1 MQITALLSYTQQLKE
16 LLNLVFLLILCSQ
29 TYPDVAKASTHQ
41 YMYTLYRS
49 PAPFYECLITVVIAL
64 LRTATALPKKSCIT
78 PQTLISLSLSG
89 TQFVIFSVNGL
100 IFVFSFPITLFF
112 LLLPFIL
119 FIFNLL
125 YFHFFSS
132 FETSL
137 YTFSFLLLLHLF
149 SLSTFFLGKDP
160 SYHTPVC
167 LVFFCSLFLFPSV
180 PFSSFLCFLF
190 IMFLFFLFFCFLVVL
205 FFIYYSCSLSI
216 CPYFSF
222 LCFFSYHSIFYIS
235 FSVFVSVDFTYPSY
249 FLDLLLY
256 IFSFFAFCSSSFL
269 YIVTIFSQSFSFS
282 SNRLYVLFP
291 S

>member
-1 MQITALLSYTQQLKE
+1 MQITSLLSYTQQLKE

-49 PAPFYECLITVVIAL
+49 PAPFYECFITVVIAL
-64 LRTATALPKKSCIT
+64 LR
-78 PQTLISLSLSG
+78 ISLSLSG

-112 LLLPFIL
+112 LLLPFVL
-119 FIFNLL
+119 FVFNLL
-125 YFHFFSS
+125 YFHFSSS

-160 SYHTPVC
+160 ITLLS
-167 LVFFCSLFLFPSV
+167 
-180 PFSSFLCFLF
+180 
-190 IMFLFFLFFCFLVVL
+190 VL
-205 FFIYYSCSLSI
+205 FFSALFSCFLQSLSLLF
-216 CPYFSF
+216 CASYLSCFYSF
-222 LCFFSYHSIFYIS
+222 S
-235 FSVFVSVDFTYPSY
+235 FSVFQQ
-249 FLDLLLY
+249 
-256 IFSFFAFCSSSFL
+256 FSFLYTIHVPFQSVLTSPFCAFFLIILYFIFLSLYLCQLILLTHRIFLTFYCIYFPFLLFCSSSFL
-269 YIVTIFSQSFSFS
+269 YTVTIFSQSFPFS
-282 SNRLYVLFP
+282 SNRLYVLSP